1 MKRIFSG
8 VQPSGMIHLGNYS
21 AMKNFVKLQENEE
34 NDCFYCIVD
43 LHSITIPQDPKKLFE
58 NSLELAALFIA
69 IGLDP
74 NKVTLFLQSHVSAHT
89 ELAWLL
95 QCNTYM
101 GELNRM
107 TQFKDKANTLQSVTA
122 GLFTYPTLMAADI
135 LAYDAN
141 YVPVGDDQ
149 KQHLE
154 LTRDIAIRFNNKYGE
169 TFVVPEGI
177 YPKIGAKIMSLDTPD
192 SKMSKSNPNEFSKI
206 GLLESES
213 KIKKSIMRAT
223 THSDTEIRLDWENK
237 AGISNLL
244 TLYSVF
250 GNITIPKLEQKY
262 KGVGYGSL
270 KKDLVAVIIDYLN
283 PIKKTYSEL
292 RNSSELE
299 KILKDGSERAN
310 SISSDVV
317 KRVKKKIGFVQF

>member
-21 AMKNFVKLQENEE
+21 AMKNFIKLQENEE

-58 NSLELAALFIA
+58 NSLELAALFVA

-74 NKVTLFLQSHVSAHT
+74 NKVTLFLQSHVNAHT

-107 TQFKDKANTLQSVTA
+107 TQFKDKASSLQSVTA

-177 YPKIGAKIMSLDTPD
+177 YPKIGAKIMSLDIPD

-223 THSDTEIRLDWENK
+223 TDSDVEIRLDWENK
-237 AGISNLL
+237 AGVSNLL

-250 GNITIPKLEQKY
+250 GNITIPELEQKY

-270 KKDLVAVIIDYLN
+270 KKDLVEVIIDYLR

-292 RNSSELE
+292 RRSSELE
-299 KILKDGSERAN
+299 KILKSGSERAN

>member
-21 AMKNFVKLQENEE
+21 AMKNFVKLQENKE

-74 NKVTLFLQSHVSAHT
+74 NKVTLFLQSHVSSHT

-101 GELNRM
+101 GELSRM
-107 TQFKDKANTLQSVTA
+107 TQFKDKSNVLQSVTA

-213 KIKKSIMRAT
+213 KIRKSIMRAT
-223 THSDTEIRLDWENK
+223 TDSDAEIRLDWENK

-250 GNITIPKLEQKY
+250 GNITIPELEQKY
-262 KGVGYGSL
+262 RGVGYGSL

-292 RNSSELE
+292 RNGSELK